1 MNFIALASVDLKDVT
16 NTPVIILSSSTATI
30 SISSMTICNTGNIDL
45 RFNMKRVFTRT
56 TPISEIYKIK
66 NHLLKVGETFDP
78 LKFYDICLTLP
89 VIYSDEGITTSS
101 LVIYASG
108 INQKF
113 DCGIDYFILKETEVY
128 H

>member
-1 MNFIALASVDLKDVT
+1 MSFISLASVDVSGIT
-16 NTPVIILSSSTATI
+16 NIPNVMLQSTVATI

-45 RFNMKRVFTRT
+45 RFNMKRIFTRG
-56 TPISEIYKIK
+56 TPISEVYRVR

-78 LKFYDICLTLP
+78 LTFYNIQLTLP
-89 VIYSDEGITTSS
+89 VMYDDAGITTSS
-101 LVIYASG
+101 LVVYASG

-113 DCGIDYFILKETEVY
+113 DCGIDYFLLKETEIY